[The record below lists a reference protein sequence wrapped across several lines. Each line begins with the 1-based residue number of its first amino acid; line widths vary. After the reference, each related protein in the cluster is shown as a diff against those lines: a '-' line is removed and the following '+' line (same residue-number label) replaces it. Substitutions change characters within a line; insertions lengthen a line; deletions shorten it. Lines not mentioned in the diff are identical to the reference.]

1 MIPRVVPEGMLFR
14 KPVPISVQAG
24 DRLFRDHA
32 LDLTDMLNEALTL
45 AALFIRAYGGR
56 TRAAMAGVETIDRL
70 RQYLRELPPQAR
82 ALLIAEFERSL
93 LRGDEG
99 AGTDLVLQELRRIVR
114 DQREGSPRIGHS
126 ARLFFKPLEPFM
138 VDDRADH
145 DHPGRIARISLE
157 SLWTWVR
164 RDLLPEEAK
173 ALSDGV
179 SEALL
184 AGDEPRA
191 EHLIRAF
198 QDRAAA
204 AVATSLAACADD
216 AKLHRRTMAQ
226 IATPRAYDD
235 AATLRCVLA
244 GRDALATLAAHL
256 PLRIVN
262 LAGDE
267 LDEYKALIEKT
278 AARDGE
284 LFLYA
289 LLTVMSRLA
298 APWQVI
304 RLGVKAAKNDTAAR
318 VAETPYGVA
327 VTIVLAELERLVGE
341 LRDSLG
347 GRGGVAVGALLKTI
361 HDCARGLRTELD
373 LPVDSTWGRALS
385 AQRAQIAELLRA
397 EIELAPARV
406 RRLLRARPSSEI
418 RANSVLDPDEVA
430 ETEALV
436 GFVGT
441 CRSFA
446 SELAINEMAQRNF
459 NEIQHGLDSGTRALL
474 DGLRHAGQSDR
485 AFRQSQVDA
494 AVRFCAKVFGED
506 YAALL
511 TKAAEVA
518 SAAERKPARA

>member
-1 MIPRVVPEGMLFR
+1 
-14 KPVPISVQAG
+14 
-24 DRLFRDHA
+24 
-32 LDLTDMLNEALTL
+32 
-45 AALFIRAYGGR
+45 
-56 TRAAMAGVETIDRL
+56 MAGVETIDRL

-114 DQREGSPRIGHS
+114 EQREGAPRIGNC
-126 ARLFFKPLEPFM
+126 ARLFFKPLEPFV
-138 VDDRADH
+138 VDDRPDH
-145 DHPGRIARISLE
+145 NHPGRIARRSLE

-173 ALSDGV
+173 ALADEV

-191 EHLIRAF
+191 EHLTRVF

-204 AVATSLAACADD
+204 AITASLEACAGD
-216 AKLHRRTMAQ
+216 AKLQRRTTAQ
-226 IATPRAYDD
+226 IGTPRASED
-235 AATLRCVLA
+235 AATLQHVLA

-256 PLRIVN
+256 PLRIIN

-278 AARDGE
+278 AAQDRA

-298 APWQVI
+298 ASWQVI
-304 RLGVKAAKNDTAAR
+304 RFGVKAANSDTAAR
-318 VAETPYGVA
+318 VAETQYSVA

-341 LRDSLG
+341 LRDGLRG
-347 GRGGVAVGALLKTI
+347 GGGVAVGALLKTI

-373 LPVDSTWGRALS
+373 LPVDSSWGRALS
-385 AQRAQIAELLRA
+385 AQRAQIAELLRS
-397 EIELAPARV
+397 EIESAPARV

-418 RANSVLDPDEVA
+418 RSNAVLDPDEVA

-436 GFVGT
+436 AFVGT

-446 SELAINEMAQRNF
+446 SELAINEMTQRNF
-459 NEIQHGLDSGTRALL
+459 NEIQYNLDSGTRALL
-474 DGLRHAGQSDR
+474 DGLRHAGQGDR
-485 AFRQSQVDA
+485 AFRQSQVEA
-494 AVRFCAKVFGED
+494 AVRFSAKVFGEE